1 MYTFISAL
9 LRKKGKNQRFQ
20 QVNLTNVKMSALYST
35 YRDGYIELSNPSLR
49 NNIFVKL
56 TDLKADGNLVY
67 TDSFFPVWL
76 SVQGNKTITGS
87 VIKPKMFNNQIAFSD
102 AVQAGCEIKRV
113 RQSDLAGT
121 TIYPPDMTPDV
132 FLYKTLS
139 DYTLMQRYILTT
151 VNGLCHI
158 NIPAQRGILIKDAGK
173 SLDIEQDNL
182 IGIMSFENVGEIK
195 QMIITDNMLDPL
207 EQGET
212 YRKAVLLNL
221 GANLKGKS
229 LMFSFCGRLFVAD
242 DLIQRINDQGAVRIN
257 LHKLDIV
264 QILHE
269 SLGKI
274 DLSSLEL
281 DERLYK
287 TRALKLGDVIDDDV
301 ILAMLKLTQTFF
313 IIVDTPT
320 LYKETIPL
328 VDTRLPGIFEKYQ
341 NYKLPYISDTL
352 MLQPYWKKIHV
363 GAYTTVY
370 RFHLKD
376 TFYKSPLYRNG
387 GYQNPGTWVHDNY
400 EFTSRPEYNTGHL
413 LNIFSEQLQ
422 YEEV

>member
-195 QMIITDNMLDPL
+195 
-207 EQGET
+207 
-212 YRKAVLLNL
+212 
-221 GANLKGKS
+221 
-229 LMFSFCGRLFVAD
+229 
-242 DLIQRINDQGAVRIN
+242 
-257 LHKLDIV
+257 
-264 QILHE
+264 
-269 SLGKI
+269 
-274 DLSSLEL
+274 
-281 DERLYK
+281 
-287 TRALKLGDVIDDDV
+287 
-301 ILAMLKLTQTFF
+301 
-313 IIVDTPT
+313 
-320 LYKETIPL
+320 
-328 VDTRLPGIFEKYQ
+328 
-341 NYKLPYISDTL
+341 
-352 MLQPYWKKIHV
+352 
-363 GAYTTVY
+363 
-370 RFHLKD
+370 
-376 TFYKSPLYRNG
+376 
-387 GYQNPGTWVHDNY
+387 
-400 EFTSRPEYNTGHL
+400 
-413 LNIFSEQLQ
+413 
-422 YEEV
+422 

>member
-1 MYTFISAL
+1 MYTFVSAL

-20 QVNLTNVKMSALYST
+20 QVNLTSVKMSTLYSS

-56 TDLKADGNLVY
+56 TDLKAAGNLVY

-76 SVQGNKTITGS
+76 SVQGNKAISGS
-87 VIKPKMFNNQIAFSD
+87 VIKPKIYNNQITFSD
-102 AVQAGCEIKRV
+102 AVQAGCEVKRV
-113 RQSDLAGT
+113 RQSDINGT
-121 TIYPPDMTPDV
+121 TVYPPDMTPDV
-132 FLYKTLS
+132 YLYKMLS
-139 DYTLMQRYILTT
+139 DYTLMQRYILTV

-158 NIPAQRGILIKDAGK
+158 NIPVHRGILIKDAGK

-182 IGIMSFENVGEIK
+182 IGIMSFENIGEIK
-195 QMIITDNMLDPL
+195 QMIITDDMIDPL
-207 EQGET
+207 EEGET
-212 YRKAVLLNL
+212 YRKAVVLNL
-221 GANLKGKS
+221 GANLTGKS

-242 DLIQRINDQGAVRIN
+242 DIIERINQQGAVRLN
-257 LHKLDIV
+257 MHKIDIL
-264 QILHE
+264 QIVHE

-274 DLSSLEL
+274 DLSTLQL

-287 TRALKLGDVIDDDV
+287 TGATKIADVLDDETV
-301 ILAMLKLTQTFF
+301 LAMLKLTQTFF
-313 IIVDTPT
+313 VIVDAPT
-320 LYKETIPL
+320 LYSETIPL
-328 VDTRLPGIFEKYQ
+328 VDTRLPGVFEKYQ
-341 NYKLPYISDTL
+341 NYKLPYISDNK
-352 MLQPYWKKIHV
+352 MIHPYWKKIHV

-376 TFYKSPLYRNG
+376 TFYTSPLYRNG
-387 GYQNPGTWVHDNY
+387 GYHEPGTWLHDNY
-400 EFTSRPEYNTGHL
+400 EFTPRTEYQTGQL

>member
-1 MYTFISAL
+1 MYTFVSAL

-20 QVNLTNVKMSALYST
+20 QVNLTNVKMSTLYST

-49 NNIFVKL
+49 NNIYVKL
-56 TDLKADGNLVY
+56 TDLKANDNLVY

-76 SVQGNKTITGS
+76 SVQINRTIAGS
-87 VIKPKMFNNQIAFSD
+87 VIKPKLYSNQITFSD
-102 AVQAGCEIKRV
+102 AVQAGCSVKRV
-113 RQSDLAGT
+113 RQSDIGGT
-121 TIYPPDMTPDV
+121 TVYPPDMTPDV
-132 FLYKTLS
+132 YLYKMLS

-158 NIPAQRGILIKDAGK
+158 NIPAQKGILIKDAGK
-173 SLDIEQDNL
+173 SLDVEQDNL
-182 IGIMSFENVGEIK
+182 IGIMSFENIGEIH
-195 QMIITDNMLDPL
+195 QMVIQDSMIYPL
-207 EQGET
+207 KTGES
-212 YRKAVLLNL
+212 YRKAVMLNL
-221 GANLKGKS
+221 GVNLKSKS

-242 DLIQRINDQGAVRIN
+242 DLIERINDQGAVRIN
-257 LHKLDIV
+257 LHKLDIL

-269 SLGKI
+269 SVGKI

-287 TRALKLGDVIDDDV
+287 TGALKLADIISDDV

-313 IIVDTPT
+313 VVVDTPT
-320 LYKETIPL
+320 LYTETIPL
-328 VDTRLPGIFEKYQ
+328 VDTRLPGLFEKYQ
-341 NYKLPYISDTL
+341 NSKLPYISDTM
-352 MLQPYWKKIHV
+352 MLHPYWKKIHM

-387 GYQNPGTWVHDNY
+387 GYQGMGHWLNDNY
-400 EFTSRPEYNTGHL
+400 EFTPRPEYDTGHL
-413 LNIFSEQLQ
+413 LSIFSEQLQ
-422 YEEV
+422 YE